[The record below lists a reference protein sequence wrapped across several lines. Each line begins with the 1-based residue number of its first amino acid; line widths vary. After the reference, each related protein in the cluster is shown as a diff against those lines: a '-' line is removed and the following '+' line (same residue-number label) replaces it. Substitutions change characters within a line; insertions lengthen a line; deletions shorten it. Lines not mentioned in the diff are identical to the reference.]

1 MNFDIKLEI
10 KNIILNCNVINKS
23 YTIKHSNTKYS
34 LDLIITEIFY
44 FLKSG
49 VSWRTLRS
57 SVNYKTLFWH
67 FSRFVEN
74 NIFLKLFKKIK
85 NYYKNTI
92 QDNTLL
98 FIDSTSIPNKYGI
111 NKIGRNKFY
120 KNKKITKLSL
130 LTDVNGFPLSVLFMK
145 GNYHDTTVFDKHIK
159 DAILIIPNKKFKI
172 VADKGYSSKKNY
184 SLLKSLNI
192 PSIIPPRK
200 NMKIAATYK
209 YDKNEYVK
217 RIKIEHIFARLKTYK
232 RLNYRYDKFLRTFSS
247 FIFIAL
253 SIISINIINKLK

>member
-172 VADKGYSSKKNY
+172 VADKGYSSKK
-184 SLLKSLNI
+184 
-192 PSIIPPRK
+192 IIL
-200 NMKIAATYK
+200 Y
-209 YDKNEYVK
+209 
-217 RIKIEHIFARLKTYK
+217 
-232 RLNYRYDKFLRTFSS
+232 
-247 FIFIAL
+247 
-253 SIISINIINKLK
+253 